1 MLNRSK
7 AASAFLAQDHRLD
20 DRAPRRVI
28 PFHQQHPHGLR
39 MHLAGAA
46 EEGNAAHPAQVLAD
60 DEKCRRHAADGQLA
74 ERRQPGVRRRFADDA
89 EFPAEPARQVVP
101 QRMRRPGIAVDD
113 EQDRRR
119 RRQPPSARWRSP
131 HLIPL
136 GSDG

>member
-20 DRAPRRVI
+20 DRARRRVI
-28 PFHQQHPHGLR
+28 PLHQQHPHGLR

-60 DEKCRRHAADGQLA
+60 EQGRRHAADGQVA
-74 ERRQPGVRRRFADDA
+74 ERRQHGVRRRFADDA

-119 RRQPPSARWRSP
+119 RRQPPSARW
-131 HLIPL
+131 
-136 GSDG
+136 